1 MRPRQEGH
9 QDKKMLK
16 EVNFEEEKQVKDKL
30 RLKSDASVKL
40 GILIRNV
47 VIQETRNE
55 MRIDRVR
62 VPAST
67 STPPV

>member
-1 MRPRQEGH
+1 MRLRQEGH

-47 VIQETRNE
+47 VIQETRN
-55 MRIDRVR
+55 
-62 VPAST
+62 
-67 STPPV
+67 

>member
-1 MRPRQEGH
+1 MRLRQEGH

-40 GILIRNV
+40 GILKRNV
-47 VIQETRNE
+47 VKILSKPTESRLT
-55 MRIDRVR
+55 
-62 VPAST
+62 T
-67 STPPV
+67 SEQNIEPML